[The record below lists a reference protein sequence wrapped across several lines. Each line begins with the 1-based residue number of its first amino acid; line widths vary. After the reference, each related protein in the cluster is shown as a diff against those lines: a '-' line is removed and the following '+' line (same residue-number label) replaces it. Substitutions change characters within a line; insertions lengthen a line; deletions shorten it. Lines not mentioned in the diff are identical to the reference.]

1 MYIKTRNKEKTFVRK
16 PKRTEEIEKT
26 MEEKRMEMNEAV
38 VMNEE
43 ELTEVNGGI
52 DPVTGIA
59 VILFLG
65 GLARGL
71 KCK

>member
-1 MYIKTRNKEKTFVRK
+1 
-16 PKRTEEIEKT
+16 

-43 ELTEVNGGI
+43 ELAEVNGGI